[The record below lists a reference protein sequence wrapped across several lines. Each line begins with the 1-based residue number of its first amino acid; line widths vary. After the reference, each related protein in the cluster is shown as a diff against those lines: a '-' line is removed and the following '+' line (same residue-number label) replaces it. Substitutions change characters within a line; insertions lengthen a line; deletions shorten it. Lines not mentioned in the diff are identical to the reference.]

1 MGEVVNLRR
10 ERKRQARAVAEEK
23 AAENRVRFGRT
34 GAQKAADRAEA
45 ERARRAHEGGE
56 LKPET

>member
-10 ERKRQARAVAEEK
+10 ERKRQARGVAEEK

-45 ERARRAHEGGE
+45 ERTRRAHEGAE
-56 LKPET
+56 LKPE